1 MRLYKKA
8 AAVLLAAA
16 MAVSMMTACGGS
28 AGGNG
33 AGGNGGNGGDTEI
46 VEPVPGPDTTDPDQG
61 GETGGTT
68 TQPEKTK
75 ITDVTKSQYAQSSKK
90 IYNSNEFYVLITMAD
105 YDANKTKTSEETMTI
120 ARKGTDVY
128 MKTAFTQNSK
138 TKEQAV
144 FAEKTNDGKYASYLL
159 LEDAKTALK
168 SIQENPPM
176 DFSKEKELPREMY
189 RTTVK
194 VGGKEYYAETYTDE
208 NGSEQIIC
216 FDENG
221 MPKYQFSQRKDGTS
235 ETTVY
240 QTIRIGNSNNLCQVN
255 GYKVYTMEKDEEKNS
270 ILVDESGN
278 KYKVTFEFDQTTH
291 KYVGMEVKD
300 SSGKTVTQDFAW
312 LDNYLDNYF
321 KSILS

>member
-16 MAVSMMTACGGS
+16 MAVSMMTACGG
-28 AGGNG
+28 G
-33 AGGNGGNGGDTEI
+33 AGGNGGNGGNGGSTGGGTEI

-75 ITDVTKSQYAQSSKK
+75 IPDVTKSQYAQSSKK
-90 IYNSNEFYVLITMAD
+90 IYNSNEFYFLATMAD
-105 YDANKTKTSEETMTI
+105 YDANKTKTLEGQMI
-120 ARKGTDVY
+120 VARKGTDVY
-128 MKTAFTQNSK
+128 VKTVMTQEGK
-138 TKEQAV
+138 TQKNAV
-144 FAEKTNDGKYASYLL
+144 FAEKTNDGKYASYMLF
-159 LEDAKTALK
+159 EDDKTALK
-168 SIQENPPM
+168 NIQNNPYM
-176 DFSKEKELPREMY
+176 DFSEEEKLPNEMY

-208 NGSEQIIC
+208 NGSEQTTC
-216 FDENG
+216 FGDNG

-240 QTIRIGNSNNLCQVN
+240 QTIQIGKSNNLCQIN
-255 GYKVYTMEKDEEKNS
+255 GYMVYTMKNDAEGNR

-278 KYKVTFEFDQTTH
+278 KYKVTSEFDQTTH
-291 KYVGMEVKD
+291 KYTEVKVEN
-300 SSGKTVTQDFAW
+300 SNGKDVTDDFEW
-312 LDNYLDNYF
+312 FVKFF
-321 KSILS
+321 KG

>member
-28 AGGNG
+28 TG
-33 AGGNGGNGGDTEI
+33 GGNGGNGGNGDGTEI

-75 ITDVTKSQYAQSSKK
+75 IPDVTKSQYAQSSKK

-105 YDANKTKTSEETMTI
+105 YDANKTKTLEGQMI
-120 ARKGTDVY
+120 VARKGTNVY
-128 MKTAFTQNSK
+128 VKTVMTQGGK
-138 TKEQAV
+138 TQKNAV
-144 FAEKTNDGKYASYLL
+144 FAEKTNDGKYANYMLF
-159 LEDAKTALK
+159 EDAKTALK
-168 SIQENPPM
+168 RIQNNPPM
-176 DFSKEKELPREMY
+176 DFSKEEELPKEMY

-208 NGSEQIIC
+208 GGSEQTTC
-216 FDENG
+216 FGDNG

-240 QTIRIGNSNNLCQVN
+240 QTIRIGNSNNLCQIN
-255 GYKVYTMEKDEEKNS
+255 GYKAYTMANDADGSS

-278 KYKVTFEFDQTTH
+278 KYKVAIKFDQNNN
-291 KYVGMEVKD
+291 KYTGIEVTD
-300 SSGKTVTQDFAW
+300 SNGKVVTDDFAW
-312 LDNYLDNYF
+312 LDNYF